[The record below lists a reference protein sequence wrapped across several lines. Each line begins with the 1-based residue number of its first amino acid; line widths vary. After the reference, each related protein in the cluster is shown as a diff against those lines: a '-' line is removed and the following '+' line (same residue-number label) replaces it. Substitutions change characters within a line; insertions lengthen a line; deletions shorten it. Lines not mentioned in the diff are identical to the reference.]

1 MSGSQAIDE
10 TVTKRTR
17 GPLPDP
23 LPSVP
28 ETRLDKWLWA
38 ARFFKTRAL
47 AAEAVAGK
55 KVEVN
60 GEKVKRSR
68 LVRPGDTLRI
78 RIGPFT
84 YLVTVRGAS
93 DRRRAA
99 SLAAELYEEDPEAK
113 RQREWL
119 AEQHRL
125 GRSSFRDG
133 EGRPGKKERR
143 DIQRLKRGD

>member
-1 MSGSQAIDE
+1 MS
-10 TVTKRTR
+10 RTSR
-17 GPLPDP
+17 DPRPATDGP
-23 LPSVP
+23 VR

-47 AAEAVAGK
+47 AAEAVAGN

-60 GEKVKRSR
+60 GEKAKRSR
-68 LVRPGDTLRI
+68 LVRPGDTVRV
-78 RIGPFT
+78 RIGP
-84 YLVTVRGAS
+84 YVHLVTVRGNS
-93 DRRRAA
+93 ERRLAA
-99 SLAAELYEEDPEAK
+99 SLAAELFEEDPESK

-125 GRSSFRDG
+125 GRPGFRGG

-143 DIQRLKRGD
+143 ALERLKRGD